1 MLCGLTSKLCE
12 ISICFEFEPIKQDV
26 DLGIVYVLTNPA
38 FENYSKIGKTTNLEQ
53 RLRSLDNTS
62 VPLPFRCVF
71 AVEVD
76 DENEVERYLHQVF
89 ADNRTRS
96 TREFFEVDAHRVIAA
111 MKLTR
116 GRDVTPKDDIAED
129 EEGIR
134 AIEKAARKPRKT
146 YSLFDAKLKIGD
158 VLRYANNEDITA
170 EVVSQKKILF
180 EGVETSLSASALALL
195 RRDGYKWRTVNGW
208 NFWMFENE
216 TVADRLNTVL
226 EDQVTDEDDT

>member
-1 MLCGLTSKLCE
+1 MLCGLTSKFYE
-12 ISICFEFEPIKQDV
+12 ISICFEFEVTKQDV

-89 ADNRTRS
+89 ADHRTRS

-180 EGVETSLSASALALL
+180 EGVETSLSASALTLL
-195 RRDGYKWRTVNGW
+195 QRDGYKWRTVNGW
-208 NFWMFENE
+208 NFWIFENE

-226 EDQVTDEDDT
+226 EDQGY

>member
-1 MLCGLTSKLCE
+1 MLCGLTSKFYE
-12 ISICFEFEPIKQDV
+12 ISICFEFEFTKQDV

-180 EGVETSLSASALALL
+180 EGVETSLSASALTLL
-195 RRDGYKWRTVNGW
+195 QRDGYKWRTVNGW

-226 EDQVTDEDDT
+226 EDQATDEGDT